1 MKPRVRSGLQL
12 IRLGSSDGYEGGV
25 GKGVVASTPTLC
37 CQSPEER
44 YDRSLEWAGWWVG
57 GWEEKE
63 VGWGATN
70 RLIHSSSA
78 SLAFLSTLRCTFSR
92 GTWWYK
98 VEWSAGQQSRVVRM
112 PADGATVTQSMVL
125 SPANQPARRG
135 GRRLSRG
142 CARRRVLAL
151 SVRCAPGVP
160 LGHNGG
166 PRRRAGTRTSATD

>member
-1 MKPRVRSGLQL
+1 M
-12 IRLGSSDGYEGGV
+12 
-25 GKGVVASTPTLC
+25 VV
-37 CQSPEER
+37 
-44 YDRSLEWAGWWVG
+44 

-135 GRRLSRG
+135 RRGISRG

-151 SVRCAPGVP
+151 SVCAVHRVCLLGTMGV
-160 LGHNGG
+160 
-166 PRRRAGTRTSATD
+166 RAAGTRT